1 MQWPSVPGSMGLRA
15 QRGRRRRLTRRWG
28 RARPPSVRRSCG
40 CICPLECT
48 APFGAVRHG
57 GHESI
62 NRRALIGLLGVTVLA
77 VAACGSSSTSSPGA
91 SSAGASSST
100 TTAGPPL
107 IAEPTTGVT
116 FSDDF
121 NPDDGNSVAAQMGTR
136 SMVNEPLIEF
146 DQLDPTVSGTH
157 YWLATAYSFQNGGK
171 DLQVT
176 IRKNVKFNDGSAFGP
191 ADVAATFNMLM
202 NTAKA
207 NVNGVPAQSAA
218 PTVSGDTVTLH
229 FAAAQYTSL
238 CTILGNTFILKA
250 SVATQIAATPT
261 VAIKDPVGTGPF
273 MLDNYSSSLIKWK
286 PNPNYW
292 GGKPPESEIETPSL
306 ATNAAASD
314 ALVSGQLDWAGND
327 IPNVYSNYVDLDPQ
341 TNHAWFAA
349 GSTVTLWFNLNT
361 GNGGATGIGDAQ
373 VRKAVSYG
381 IDRNALALL
390 GESGYETAASSS
402 SGLILPAQ
410 KPYLP
415 SDGSLTADLS
425 TTGNVPDPATA
436 KTDKLPTGDD
446 VYDILTAD
454 GYTAPTSSSYSAT
467 SGYTKG
473 GNCTSNSPTNCWE
486 KGGQDISFSVY
497 DPIAFSDYWEDCAL
511 ISSELQAL
519 GMDVT
524 TKAAQGYS
532 DWFSGYST
540 SATGWQTL
548 IHWGNGGSIPYVQ
561 YEDWFDAT
569 QSSTSA
575 AYTGMKAFSGDA
587 AAATALTTYASTN
600 PSDTSTI
607 NTTVQSLET
616 IMSTQVPYVPL
627 LYGADWNV
635 FSSANY
641 TGWPNQSHPYMN
653 PSPSDPQMPYIL
665 MQLKPV
671 AH

>member
-1 MQWPSVPGSMGLRA
+1 M
-15 QRGRRRRLTRRWG
+15 
-28 RARPPSVRRSCG
+28 
-40 CICPLECT
+40 
-48 APFGAVRHG
+48 
-57 GHESI
+57 

-91 SSAGASSST
+91 SSST

-121 NPDDGNSVAAQMGTR
+121 NPYDSNSVAAEMGTR
-136 SMVNEPLIEF
+136 AMVNEPLIEY
-146 DQLDPTVSGTH
+146 DQLDSTASGTH
-157 YWLATAYSFQNGGK
+157 YWLASAYSFNSTGTQ
-171 DLQVT
+171 LSVT
-176 IRKNVKFNDGSAFGP
+176 IKTGIKFNNGTSFGP
-191 ADVAATFNMLM
+191 ADVVATYTMLM
-202 NTAKA
+202 NPKA
-207 NVNGVPAQSAA
+207 NVNGMPTQSSA
-218 PTVSGDTVTLH
+218 PTAKGNVVTLT
-229 FAAAQYTSL
+229 FATAQYTAL
-238 CTILGNTFILKA
+238 YTILGNEFMLPA
-250 SVATQIAATPT
+250 SEANAINTTPT
-261 VAIKDPVGTGPF
+261 MKITDPVGTGSF
-273 MLDNYSSSLIKWK
+273 MLDSYSSSLIKWK
-286 PNPNYW
+286 PNPYYW

-327 IPNVYSNYVDLDPQ
+327 IPNVYANYVDLDPQ
-341 TNHAWFAA
+341 TNHAWFASGA
-349 GSTVTLWFNLNT
+349 IETLWFNLNT

-415 SDGSLTADLS
+415 SDGSLTGDLS
-425 TTGNVPDPATA
+425 TSGNVPDAVTA
-436 KTDKLPTGDD
+436 KADKLPTGDD
-446 VYDILTAD
+446 VYDILTKD
-454 GYTAPTSSSYSAT
+454 GYTAPTSSSYSTT
-467 SGYTKG
+467 SGTYTPG

-532 DWFSGYST
+532 DWYAGYTASPN
-540 SATGWQTL
+540 GWQVL
-548 IHWGNGGSIPYVQ
+548 IHWSAGGNIPYID
-561 YEDWFDAT
+561 YDDWFDT
-569 QSSTSA
+569 TLKTNSA
-575 AYTGMKAFSGDA
+575 AYAGVNIPA
-587 AAATALTTYASTN
+587 AEQALTQYASTD
-600 PSDTSTI
+600 PSDTAALTPI
-607 NTTVQSLET
+607 VQSLET
-616 IMSTQVPYVPL
+616 IMSTQVPYSIL
-627 LYGADWNV
+627 LYRADWNV
-635 FSSANY
+635 YSSAKY
-641 TGWPNQSHPYMN
+641 TGWPDQSHPYMN
-653 PSPSDPQMPYIL
+653 PTPSDPQMPYIL

-671 AH
+671 AS

>member
-1 MQWPSVPGSMGLRA
+1 M
-15 QRGRRRRLTRRWG
+15 
-28 RARPPSVRRSCG
+28 
-40 CICPLECT
+40 
-48 APFGAVRHG
+48 
-57 GHESI
+57 

-202 NTAKA
+202 NTVKA
-207 NVNGVPAQSAA
+207 NITGVPAQSAA

-238 CTILGNTFILKA
+238 FEVLGTTYILKA
-250 SVATQIAATPT
+250 SVASQIAANPKI
-261 VAIKDPVGTGPF
+261 AITNPIGTGPF
-273 MLDNYSSSLIKWK
+273 MLDSYSSSLIKWK
-286 PNPNYW
+286 PNPYYW

-306 ATNAAASD
+306 ATNSAASD

-327 IPNVYSNYVDLDPQ
+327 IPNVYSSFVDLDPQ
-341 TNHAWFAA
+341 TNHAWFAS
-349 GSTVTLWFNLNT
+349 GNTVTLQFNQNP

-373 VRKAVSYG
+373 VRKAISYG
-381 IDRNALALL
+381 INRNAVSLL

-410 KPYLP
+410 KAYLP
-415 SDGSLTADLS
+415 SSGSLTADLS
-425 TTGNVPDPATA
+425 TAGNVPDAATA
-436 KTDKLPTGDD
+436 KADNLPTGDD
-446 VYDILTAD
+446 VYDILTKD
-454 GYTAPTSSSYSAT
+454 GYTAPTSSSYNSST
-467 SGYTKG
+467 GTYTPG
-473 GNCTSNSPTNCWE
+473 GNCTSNSATNCWE

-497 DPIAFSDYWEDCAL
+497 DPVAFTDKWEDAAL
-511 ISSELQAL
+511 ISQELQAL

-524 TKAAQGYS
+524 TKAAQGDS
-532 DWFSGYST
+532 DWYAGYFSST
-540 SATGWQTL
+540 TDWQTL
-548 IHWGNGGSIPYVQ
+548 LIWGAGGSLPYIQ
-561 YEDWFDAT
+561 YENWLDPTIKSNA
-569 QSSTSA
+569 A
-575 AYTGMKAFSGDA
+575 AYTGVSIPA
-587 AAATALTTYASTN
+587 AAQALTQYASTD
-600 PSDTSTI
+600 PSDTAAVNPI
-607 NTTVQSLET
+607 VQSLET
-616 IMSTQVPYVPL
+616 IMSTQVPYVPVV
-627 LYGADWNV
+627 YGADWNV
-635 FSSANY
+635 YSSAKY
-641 TGWPNQSHPYMN
+641 TGWPDQSHPYMN
-653 PSPSDPQMPYIL
+653 PTPSDPEMPYIL

-671 AH
+671 AS